1 MVRKMELVLKEANT
15 LVRKIAI
22 LMILLGGIIL
32 IYNGFQW
39 WDQLRVVVRD
49 PKLAMAVADDWND
62 TRTQPTLEKGIESEW
77 NPERGDLIGELII
90 PRIGAILPIVYGTGD
105 EELDKG
111 VGQYIGYGT
120 VLPGQTGHSV
130 LAGHRETVF
139 RRAGEIEEGD
149 RLYIKMN
156 GYTHTYQ
163 VRKHWIVD
171 ENDRSV
177 IVPLPEPALTLITC
191 YPFNLVGS
199 APERYIIRAEL
210 IESVEDPNQ
219 TTVHELTTNVQP

>member
-1 MVRKMELVLKEANT
+1 MIQKV
-15 LVRKIAI
+15 AI
-22 LMILLGGIIL
+22 LMILVGGTIL
-32 IYNGFQW
+32 VYTGYQW
-39 WDQLRVVVRD
+39 WDQLRVVIRD
-49 PKLAMAVADDWND
+49 PQLAMAVADNWND
-62 TRTQPTLEKGIESEW
+62 TRAQPTLEKGTDKEW
-77 NPERGDLIGELII
+77 SPERGELIGELIV
-90 PRIGAILPIVYGTGD
+90 PRIGAILPIVYGTD
-105 EELDKG
+105 EEELAKG

-139 RRAGEIEEGD
+139 RRAGEIEIGD
-149 RLYIKMN
+149 RLYVKMN

-171 ENDRSV
+171 EDDRTV
-177 IVPLPEPALTLITC
+177 IVPLEEPTLTLVTC

-219 TTVHELTTNVQP
+219 TSNFK